1 MKKKTKPLF
10 AILSVSCIGI
20 GGCLASSVKPRQI
33 TAPLAFEANAGSPAF
48 LCRGDGFQATLLP
61 ERLVLRANVPE
72 GPDVV
77 VKFVGANALARG
89 IASDPLPGRSN
100 YLIGADPGRWRTN
113 VLNYAR
119 VEFAAVYPGIA
130 VTYYGS
136 QRRLEHDFIV
146 SPGADARRIRLA
158 LSGALPERISRNG
171 DLLLNWQ
178 GREIRW
184 PRPTVYQ
191 EIDGVRRKIPGNYVR
206 RGRNEVGFSIGSY
219 DRSKPL
225 VIDPVLTLSFSTYF
239 GGSSYEWGAVALGPD
254 GSPYLAG
261 GTGSA
266 NFPTL
271 NPEQAKLQGNNNVF
285 IAKFSI
291 DGSKLIYSTFIGG
304 SGTDYGWAVAV
315 DATGAVYVTGQ
326 TTSPDFPKIN
336 AFQTQFTANGQYTF
350 VVKLDPTGSKLLYS
364 SPFGGGGEVGWA
376 LAVDSAGNAYVA
388 GGAISP
394 DFPIVGGLPYKFVP
408 NFLHGFVSKLAPAGD
423 HLVFST
429 FLGGSGNDLPKG
441 LALDTSGNT
450 YIVGGTSSSD
460 FPVKNP
466 YQSTNNSQDPNEQ
479 QTAFVTKLD
488 PSGANLVYSTFLGGS
503 VTEIALGIALDAV
516 GNAYV
521 TGSTASGDFPTLN
534 AYQPFKSGDLIQT
547 NPS

>member
-171 DLLLNWQ
+171 DLLLNGKAARFA
-178 GREIRW
+178 GRGPRSIRKS
-184 PRPTVYQ
+184 TV
-191 EIDGVRRKIPGNYVR
+191 
-206 RGRNEVGFSIGSY
+206 
-219 DRSKPL
+219 
-225 VIDPVLTLSFSTYF
+225 
-239 GGSSYEWGAVALGPD
+239 
-254 GSPYLAG
+254 
-261 GTGSA
+261 
-266 NFPTL
+266 
-271 NPEQAKLQGNNNVF
+271 
-285 IAKFSI
+285 
-291 DGSKLIYSTFIGG
+291 
-304 SGTDYGWAVAV
+304 
-315 DATGAVYVTGQ
+315 
-326 TTSPDFPKIN
+326 
-336 AFQTQFTANGQYTF
+336 
-350 VVKLDPTGSKLLYS
+350 
-364 SPFGGGGEVGWA
+364 
-376 LAVDSAGNAYVA
+376 SAGKFAEIMCGA
-388 GGAISP
+388 GATKS
-394 DFPIVGGLPYKFVP
+394 
-408 NFLHGFVSKLAPAGD
+408 VSQ
-423 HLVFST
+423 
-429 FLGGSGNDLPKG
+429 
-441 LALDTSGNT
+441 LALT
-450 YIVGGTSSSD
+450 
-460 FPVKNP
+460 
-466 YQSTNNSQDPNEQ
+466 
-479 QTAFVTKLD
+479 
-488 PSGANLVYSTFLGGS
+488 
-503 VTEIALGIALDAV
+503 IAV
-516 GNAYV
+516 
-521 TGSTASGDFPTLN
+521 SRW
-534 AYQPFKSGDLIQT
+534 
-547 NPS
+547 